1 MPNECLIYVLVCCL
15 FLTEQADK
23 PKLSIIGIPRVGEQV
38 TVSCSVL
45 HTCPS
50 KPPSLSVG
58 KALDTDISVHNP
70 VQDGF
75 WELTRIHTFIIKEE
89 EQTVTCK
96 ATFHGGK
103 ISESQIDLNAQCK

>member
-1 MPNECLIYVLVCCL
+1 MIPIYCL

-23 PKLSIIGIPRVGEQV
+23 PKLSITGLPRVGEQI

-45 HTCPS
+45 HTCPPN
-50 KPPSLSVG
+50 PPNLSVG
-58 KALDTDISVHNP
+58 KALDTDIIVHNP

-75 WELTRIHTFIIKEE
+75 WETIRVHTFVIKED

-96 ATFHGGK
+96 ATFPGGQT
-103 ISESQIDLNAQCK
+103 SETQINLKAQCK